1 MGYLTAVVSELR
13 SFTFKTVDGGRIK
26 GADMIDPIWRGM
38 VQWHSVTNV
47 EFDRAQTRKEL
58 TAALATKPQSAEL
71 IARFDALGTGHQGAR
86 AGGMMKDFKGK
97 TAFIT
102 GGASGIGFGMAHA
115 FGRAG
120 MNVVIADIDLE
131 VARKAAEML
140 QRDQIKAVA
149 IHCDVTLRSEVQ
161 RAALDA
167 VAAFGK
173 VHVVCNNAGVAVGGP
188 LGTVGDRD
196 WDWIIDVNLKGVVYG
211 VETFFPLIKSH
222 GEGGHF
228 VNTASMAGMVSPPNM
243 EPYSATKFAVV
254 AMSEGWAQQLAP
266 LNIGMSVLCPGFV
279 KTRIHESGRARQSR
293 YGDRAARYAH
303 RRSARGGS
311 ARWFWAAW
319 IPTSWASACWR
330 RSRPASS
337 TSSPI
342 RR

>member
-1 MGYLTAVVSELR
+1 
-13 SFTFKTVDGGRIK
+13 
-26 GADMIDPIWRGM
+26 
-38 VQWHSVTNV
+38 
-47 EFDRAQTRKEL
+47 
-58 TAALATKPQSAEL
+58 
-71 IARFDALGTGHQGAR
+71 
-86 AGGMMKDFKGK
+86 MMQDFKGK

-120 MNVVIADIDLE
+120 MNVVIADIDSE

-149 IHCDVTLRSEVQ
+149 VHCDVTLRSEVQ

-173 VHVVCNNAGVAVGGP
+173 VHIVCNNAGVAVGGP
-188 LGTVGDRD
+188 LGTVGHRD

-228 VNTASMAGMVSPPNM
+228 VNTASMAGMVSPANM
-243 EPYSATKFAVV
+243 EPYTATKFAVV

-266 LNIGMSVLCPGFV
+266 LGIGMSVLCPGFV
-279 KTRIHESGRARQSR
+279 KTRIHESNRARQSR
-293 YGDRAARYAH
+293 YGERAPDTRSDEARSEAAKMVQGGMDPDIVGE
-303 RRSARGGS
+303 RVLEAIKAREFYIFTHPEMKAAVD
-311 ARWFWAAW
+311 ARFAGIDAGFKHAEE
-319 IPTSWASACWR
+319 SHALKAGR
-330 RSRPASS
+330 K
-337 TSSPI
+337 
-342 RR
+342 